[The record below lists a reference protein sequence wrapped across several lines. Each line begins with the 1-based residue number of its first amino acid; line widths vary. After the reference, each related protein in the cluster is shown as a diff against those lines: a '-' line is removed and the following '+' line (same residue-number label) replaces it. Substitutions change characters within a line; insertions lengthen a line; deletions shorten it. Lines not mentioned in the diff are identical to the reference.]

1 MNASEQLTQTLRV
14 FRETHPTR
22 RLQLNSGQ
30 WEFVSGG
37 KGERTVFIAG
47 GAGSS
52 AESMFSINAAL
63 ESNCRVVSLG
73 IPTSASTVEEVIGG
87 VEAILDS
94 LGIGRAIFLGHS
106 LGGMVV
112 QSFALRHP
120 QRVAGLVL
128 SSTGFYLGARALL
141 LPAAST
147 LMAQLPEA
155 LLLRAVRSQMRRLL
169 IPAEAADF
177 WLQFYLE
184 ELSQPGAGARLKHQ
198 TSLLAKFAAFF
209 RANPIHSGL
218 AWVNTIPVQIIA
230 SEDDPGFTR
239 RETAFLA
246 ALYPKSQTLTLT
258 KGAGHLNFLTRPRE
272 YVQALL
278 GFLAV

>member
-1 MNASEQLTQTLRV
+1 
-14 FRETHPTR
+14 
-22 RLQLNSGQ
+22 
-30 WEFVSGG
+30 
-37 KGERTVFIAG
+37 
-47 GAGSS
+47 
-52 AESMFSINAAL
+52 MFSINAAL

-106 LGGMVV
+106 PGGMVV

-120 QRVAGLVL
+120 RRVAGLVL